1 MIWGIYYYLMKFY
14 EQQNLQLDIRKAKN
28 RLKWK
33 PKYSITESVNVTN
46 EWYKKTLIEKQSPLE
61 ITTKQIKDFIRK

>member
-1 MIWGIYYYLMKFY
+1 M
-14 EQQNLQLDIRKAKN
+14 QLDIRKAKN

>member
-1 MIWGIYYYLMKFY
+1 MNVQTNDLTFS
-14 EQQNLQLDIRKAKN
+14 EF
-28 RLKWK
+28 
-33 PKYSITESVNVTN
+33 TEEVLILLYGN